1 MLMGLRHLTRMQTRS
16 ARIGRRERER
26 MVRLSVAL
34 KVASVRAAEALLEA
48 CRFLSANTRQ
58 DPGCVDCS
66 AWLEPDSIV
75 RYTELWATEPD
86 MRRRV
91 RSESFTSLLGIVES
105 AREAAVQFDFVTSTR
120 GLDYVE
126 EVRGQPRGL

>member
-1 MLMGLRHLTRMQTRS
+1 
-16 ARIGRRERER
+16 
-26 MVRLSVAL
+26 MVRLSVSLQAN
-34 KVASVRAAEALLEA
+34 SVRAAEGLLEA
-48 CRFLSANTRQ
+48 CRFLSVSTRY
-58 DPGCVDCS
+58 DPGCVECS
-66 AWLEPDSIV
+66 AWLEPDSLV

-91 RSESFTSLLGIVES
+91 RSDSFTSLLGIVES

-126 EVRGQPRGL
+126 EVRGQTRGL